1 MVSTR
6 ELEGKKHL
14 LVEHQIL
21 VLVVLIEE
29 QQIILFFTLEVGWV
43 FPQSVYSCVSLEKT
57 SAMSVGVS
65 CVGEVTSMSL
75 DSRKLDYPPRI

>member
-1 MVSTR
+1 M
-6 ELEGKKHL
+6 
-14 LVEHQIL
+14 
-21 VLVVLIEE
+21 
-29 QQIILFFTLEVGWV
+29 

-75 DSRKLDYPPRI
+75 DSRKLDYPPRIKPTKEKKGKLHTLLSCDKGHNYLIPQ